1 MGGDSMRE
9 GHRQRSK
16 LTMSQEPQFSLVAQ
30 SCSTLCNHMDYSAPG
45 LPVHHQL
52 LELVQTHVR

>member
-16 LTMSQEPQFSLVAQ
+16 LTMSQEPQFSLVTQ
-30 SCSTLCNHMDYSAPG
+30 SCSTLCNPMDCPWNSPG
-45 LPVHHQL
+45 QNTAVGSLSL
-52 LELVQTHVR
+52 LQNG